1 MRKITYTL
9 IGLFFLSLLFAGS
22 SFADSGKMA
31 VCSDSSEAMML
42 LGTSLYTPTGVYIG
56 DVTDLAI
63 NPSTGHIDSVL
74 VNRIRGEGAR
84 VVAIPFAEISKT
96 GEDTFVYNPPENR
109 DWGFVAQYYDQ
120 LPYYAYEFYWLP
132 PMPQGDQKFT
142 ALVESKECP
151 S

>member
-9 IGLFFLSLLFAGS
+9 TGLFFLSLLFAGS

-31 VCSDSSEAMML
+31 VCSDFSQAMML
-42 LGTSLYTPTGVYIG
+42 LGTSLSTPTGVYIG

-84 VVAIPFAEISKT
+84 VVAIPFADISQT
-96 GEDTFVYNPPENR
+96 GENTFVYNPPEGR
-109 DWGFVAQYYDQ
+109 AWSFGASDYGD
-120 LPYYAYEFYWLP
+120 LPYYAYEFYYLP

-142 ALVESKECP
+142 TLVQSEECG
-151 S
+151 

>member
-1 MRKITYTL
+1 MRNITYTL
-9 IGLFFLSLLFAGS
+9 IGLLFLSLLFAGS

-31 VCSDSSEAMML
+31 ICSDSSEAMML

-84 VVAIPFAEISKT
+84 VVAIPFDDISRT
-96 GEDTFVYNPPENR
+96 GENTFAYDPR
-109 DWGFVAQYYDQ
+109 QGGDWPSLVQYYDE
-120 LPYYAYEFYWLP
+120 LPYDAYGFKHLP

-142 ALVESKECP
+142 ELVQSKQCG

>member
-1 MRKITYTL
+1 MRNITYTL

-31 VCSDSSEAMML
+31 VCSDFSQAMML
-42 LGTSLYTPTGVYIG
+42 LGTSLSTPTGVYIG

-84 VVAIPFAEISKT
+84 VVAIPFADISQD
-96 GEDTFVYNPPENR
+96 GENTFVYNPPEGR
-109 DWGFVAQYYDQ
+109 DWSSVVQYYGD
-120 LPYYAYEFYWLP
+120 LPYYAYGFYYLP

-142 ALVESKECP
+142 ELVESNQCG
-151 S
+151 

>member
-9 IGLFFLSLLFAGS
+9 IGLFFFSLLFAGS
-22 SFADSGKMA
+22 SFADSEKMA
-31 VCSDSSEAMML
+31 MCSDFSEAMRLM
-42 LGTSLYTPTGVYIG
+42 GTSLYTPTGVYIG

-84 VVAIPFAEISKT
+84 VVAIPFADISQT
-96 GEDTFVYNPPENR
+96 GENTFAYNPPEGR
-109 DWGFVAQYYDQ
+109 GWSFDASDYGD
-120 LPYYAYEFYWLP
+120 LPYYAYEFYYLP

-142 ALVESKECP
+142 TLVQSEECG
-151 S
+151 